1 MNHNKNLRGVKMNSQ
16 NNLYSI
22 LEDIESLKNIKMLDK
37 NNGEFTYVGGNYYFS
52 DLTTESLNIYE
63 IKYLFTFQDFDF
75 FNDGKPNEV
84 SVYKAINSFNSV
96 CLGIKASLNSL
107 NVERKELTVQFTYS
121 MVFDASKGIPNFSN
135 ELETSMGL
143 LRIVPEK
150 LSNAF
155 KDKGIHHNY
164 ID

>member
-1 MNHNKNLRGVKMNSQ
+1 MNLQ

-22 LEDIESLKNIKMLDK
+22 LEKVESLKNIKMLDK
-37 NNGEFTYVGGNYYFS
+37 NNGEFTYIEGNYYFS
-52 DLTTESLNIYE
+52 ALTTDSLNIYE
-63 IKYLFTFQDFDF
+63 IKYLFTFENFDF
-75 FNDGKPNEV
+75 FSNGKPNEV

-107 NVERKELTVQFTYS
+107 DVERKELTVQFTYS

-143 LRIVPEK
+143 LRIAPKK
-150 LSNAF
+150 LSNSF
-155 KDKGIHHNY
+155 KDKGIEHNY
-164 ID
+164 VN

>member
-1 MNHNKNLRGVKMNSQ
+1 MNLQ

-22 LEDIESLKNIKMLDK
+22 LEKVESLKNIKILDK
-37 NNGEFTYVGGNYYFS
+37 NNGEFTYIVGNYYFS
-52 DLTTESLNIYE
+52 DLTTDSLNIYE
-63 IKYLFTFQDFDF
+63 IKYLFTFENFDF
-75 FNDGKPNEV
+75 FSNGKPNEV

-96 CLGIKASLNSL
+96 CLGVKASLNSL
-107 NVERKELTVQFTYS
+107 DVERKELTVQFTYS

-143 LRIVPEK
+143 LRIAPKK

-155 KDKGIHHNY
+155 KDKWIEHNHVN
-164 ID
+164 

>member
-1 MNHNKNLRGVKMNSQ
+1 MNTKK
-16 NNLYSI
+16 NLYSN
-22 LEDIESLKNIKMLDK
+22 LEKIQFVQNIKMIDEH
-37 NNGEFTYVGGNYYFS
+37 NGELDYVGGNYYFS

-63 IKYLFTFQDFDF
+63 IKYFFTFQDFSF
-75 FNDGKPNEV
+75 FNGENSNELL
-84 SVYKAINSFNSV
+84 VYQAINSFNSV
-96 CLGIKASLNSL
+96 CLGIKASLSSL
-107 NVERKELTVQFTYS
+107 NVEKKELIIQFTYS
-121 MVFDASKGIPNFSN
+121 MVFDVSKGTPNFAN

-155 KDKGIHHNY
+155 KDKGIVHNY

>member
-1 MNHNKNLRGVKMNSQ
+1 MNLQ

-22 LEDIESLKNIKMLDK
+22 LEKVESLKNIKILDK
-37 NNGEFTYVGGNYYFS
+37 NNGEFTYIEGNYYFS
-52 DLTTESLNIYE
+52 DLTTDSLNIYE
-63 IKYLFTFQDFDF
+63 IKYLFTFENFDF
-75 FNDGKPNEV
+75 FSNGKPNEV

-96 CLGIKASLNSL
+96 CLGVKASLNSL
-107 NVERKELTVQFTYS
+107 DVERKELTVQFTYS

-143 LRIVPEK
+143 LRIAPKK

-155 KDKGIHHNY
+155 KDKGIEHNHVN
-164 ID
+164 

>member
-1 MNHNKNLRGVKMNSQ
+1 
-16 NNLYSI
+16 
-22 LEDIESLKNIKMLDK
+22 
-37 NNGEFTYVGGNYYFS
+37 
-52 DLTTESLNIYE
+52 TTESLNIYE

-75 FNDGKPNEV
+75 FNDGKSNEV

-121 MVFDASKGIPNFSN
+121 MVFDVSKGTPNFSN

-155 KDKGIHHNY
+155 KNEGVHHNY

>member
-1 MNHNKNLRGVKMNSQ
+1 MNLQ

-22 LEDIESLKNIKMLDK
+22 LVNVESIKDLKMLDE
-37 NNGEFTYVGGNYYFS
+37 NNGEFTYIGGNYYFS

-75 FNDGKPNEV
+75 FNNGKPNEV
-84 SVYKAINSFNSV
+84 PVYKSINSFNSV
-96 CLGIKASLNSL
+96 CLGVKASLNSL
-107 NVERKELTVQFTYS
+107 DVEKKELTIQFTYS
-121 MVFDASKGIPNFSN
+121 MVFDVSKGIPNFSN

-155 KDKGIHHNY
+155 KDKGIRHNY